1 MSNVDTNVSTTA
13 DGFIV
18 GVEPAATP
26 ASRFAQGT
34 QDTGPVTQPP
44 PQQGQTNGER
54 TFTEAQV
61 EEFRKQEKDK
71 VYPRI
76 ESMAKELEE
85 LKNERDAARKAAEDA
100 QAAAEAEA
108 KAKAQDEMTVR
119 DLLRQTQEQF
129 QQEITSVR
137 TEAEIAKAELEQERR
152 LQQLRDYRS
161 AALSANAA
169 LDPPRHRRLCGG
181 GNTRTDRRIHSGCN
195 RAFRADR
202 SGRNGRSPASN
213 PGDARS
219 ALHVPDW
226 QRSSGGATGAE
237 DDHARADPG
246 DVTIGVRRTP
256 GHLARR
262 RASAVLRTALN

>member
-1 MSNVDTNVSTTA
+1 MSNVDTNVSTTG

-108 KAKAQDEMTVR
+108 KAKAQEEMTVR

-129 QQEITSVR
+129 EQQITSVR

-169 LDPPRHRRLCGG
+169 LILPDIADYVAGETPEQIDASIADAIERSE
-181 GNTRTDRRIHSGCN
+181 RI
-195 RAFRADR
+195 A
-202 SGRNGRSPASN
+202 
-213 PGDARS
+213 
-219 ALHVPDW
+219 
-226 QRSSGGATGAE
+226 QGAMAVRQQAIQGMQ
-237 DDHARADPG
+237 
-246 DVTIGVRRTP
+246 GVRSTSPTGNGPLEEQQEQKTITP
-256 GHLARR
+256 EQI
-262 RASAVLRTALN
+262 RAMSPSEYAAHRGTLHAAGRAQFYGQR

>member
-85 LKNERDAARKAAEDA
+85 LKNERDAARKAAEEA

-169 LDPPRHRRLCGG
+169 LILPDIADYVAGETPEQIDASIADAIERSE
-181 GNTRTDRRIHSGCN
+181 RI
-195 RAFRADR
+195 A
-202 SGRNGRSPASN
+202 
-213 PGDARS
+213 
-219 ALHVPDW
+219 
-226 QRSSGGATGAE
+226 QGAMAVRQQAIQGMQ
-237 DDHARADPG
+237 
-246 DVTIGVRRTP
+246 GVRSTSPTGNGPLEEQQEQRAITP
-256 GHLARR
+256 EQI
-262 RASAVLRTALN
+262 RAMSPSEYAAHRGTLHAAGRAQFYGQR